1 MLWRLLDYL
10 DGLYP
15 QILAKPEFRGKKLIC
30 RVVLSLI
37 YRINNLLCWY
47 YHTIDK
53 NRMPSPEECD
63 YVVSLTTYPA
73 RIGNL
78 WRVIEMLF
86 HQKGIKEKY
95 AVCLYL
101 IEEEFNGIPLPKKIV
116 ELQERGLVIKFEKEN
131 LRCHNKYFYAFQ
143 EFPDK
148 CVITVDDDLQYNH
161 RTVSALVEVHKGFP
175 KCIVFNRGNI
185 IVPQQSFN
193 KFGSWIPYTTPREP
207 RFDVCPAGVGGVL
220 YPAHSY
226 SMRIFDAQTIRE
238 TCLSADDM
246 WLNFM
251 CRLQGTKVVC
261 TGLKTTYMVLPDTS
275 QANALYLT
283 NVTEGESGN
292 DKQIKNI
299 SEWAK
304 RELECDFYV
313 NLKDNA

>member
-30 RVVLSLI
+30 RIVLSLI

-53 NRMPSPEECD
+53 NRIPSSEECD

-116 ELQERGLVIKFEKEN
+116 ELQERGLVVKFEKEN

-143 EFPDK
+143 EFSDK

-161 RTVSALVEVHKGFP
+161 HTISALVTAHKKFP
-175 KCIVFNRGNI
+175 NFVIYNRGNI
-185 IVPQQSFN
+185 IASQQSFN
-193 KFGSWIPYTTPREP
+193 KFGSWESFMIPDEP
-207 RFDVCPAGVGGVL
+207 RIDICPAGVGGVL
-220 YPAHSY
+220 YPPKSY
-226 SMRIFDAQTIRE
+226 SKHIFNIQVIKN
-238 TCLSADDM
+238 TCLCADDM
-246 WLNFM
+246 WLSFM
-251 CRLQGTKVVC
+251 CRLQGTYMVC

-275 QANALYLT
+275 QSNALYLT
-283 NVTEGESGN
+283 NVTEEGSGN
-292 DKQIKNI
+292 DRQIKNI
-299 SEWAK
+299 SEWAM
-304 RELECDFYV
+304 RTFGCDFYINV
-313 NLKDNA
+313 

>member
-116 ELQERGLVIKFEKEN
+116 ELQKRGLVIKFEKEN

-161 RTVSALVEVHKGFP
+161 RTVSALVEVHKSYP
-175 KCIVFNRGNI
+175 QCIVCNRALKIEKGVGYEGWQTFRKTEYPSINI
-185 IVPQQSFN
+185 FP
-193 KFGSWIPYTTPREP
+193 T
-207 RFDVCPAGVGGVL
+207 GVGGVL
-220 YPAHSY
+220 YPPHSCNEKVLNEE
-226 SMRIFDAQTIRE
+226 IIKE
-238 TCLSADDM
+238 TCLRADDL

-251 CRLQGTKVVC
+251 SRLNQTRVVC
-261 TGLKTTYMVLPDTS
+261 TGLKTTYMLLPDTS
-275 QANALYLT
+275 QTHALFIT
-283 NVTEGESGN
+283 NTAVEDNGN
-292 DKQIKNI
+292 NNQIKAISVWALAEFGYDYFVNI
-299 SEWAK
+299 
-304 RELECDFYV
+304 
-313 NLKDNA
+313 